1 MKISTLKKAK
11 KAKEGQKGPQEGR
24 NLQRQI
30 KEEKGRRLE
39 ASSKIQDWSAPSPVT
54 LNVRLADRAKV
65 LAGSYSGC
73 LQIFED
79 GRA

>member
-11 KAKEGQKGPQEGR
+11 KAKEGQKGRQEGR
-24 NLQRQI
+24 DLRRQI
-30 KEEKGRRLE
+30 KEEDRKQ
-39 ASSKIQDWSAPSPVT
+39 AAKSKIGMPRHPSR
-54 LNVRLADRAKV
+54 LRLADRAKV